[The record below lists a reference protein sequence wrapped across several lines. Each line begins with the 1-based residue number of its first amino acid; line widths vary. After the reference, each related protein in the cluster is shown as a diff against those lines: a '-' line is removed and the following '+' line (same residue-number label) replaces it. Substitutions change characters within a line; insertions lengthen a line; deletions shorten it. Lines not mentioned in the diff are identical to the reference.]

1 MPEELQSLLDKINEE
16 GVKKAEARAAEIIA
30 NARKEARAIQL

>member
-16 GVKKAEARAAEIIA
+16 GYESFIQAAGKIEGA
-30 NARKEARAIQL
+30 N